1 MILEEFGMGM
11 TLNTILTDKFASGEL
26 IPLFEQHWCDIPN
39 VYMYY
44 ARDSKQSL
52 KVRTFLEFI
61 QHNLN

>member
-1 MILEEFGMGM
+1 MGM

-26 IPLFEQHWCDIPN
+26 IPLFEQHWCDTPN